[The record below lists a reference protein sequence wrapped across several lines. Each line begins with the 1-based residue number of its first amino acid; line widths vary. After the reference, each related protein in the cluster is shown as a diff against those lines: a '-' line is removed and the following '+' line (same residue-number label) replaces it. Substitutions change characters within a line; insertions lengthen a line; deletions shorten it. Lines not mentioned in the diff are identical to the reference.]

1 MMQEAN
7 KMPEYD
13 TLMNRENEQR
23 RKMMEREEHEE
34 GIERIEGRKLYWEV
48 MKRQEK
54 HERERIKESETRIK
68 VEDEKG
74 RQLENE

>member
-1 MMQEAN
+1 MMQETN

-34 GIERIEGRKLYWEV
+34 GIERIEG
-48 MKRQEK
+48 
-54 HERERIKESETRIK
+54 
-68 VEDEKG
+68 
-74 RQLENE
+74 